1 MPLPLALTLLLS
13 PAAQALTPNQ
23 ARELL
28 QDYYIDEVPEDV
40 LDQNTIQAMLEAL
53 GDPYTTYF
61 SPEEYGAFTG
71 SMSDTDTVGVG
82 IYSLV
87 TADGPLIQRVYENT
101 PAADAGLQPGDL
113 VTAVDGRSTA
123 GQDAGTVAA
132 WLKGDPGTRV
142 ELSYRRDGAEY
153 TAVLT
158 RRAITVPATYT
169 ELWDGHIGYID
180 CDTFGGE
187 TVAHFVSGM
196 EDTAA
201 GADHWIVDLR
211 GNGGGEV
218 DAAMGAAGCFTGSG
232 VLAYLKD
239 STGAYGAYG
248 SNDDARTLS
257 PVIVLTDGETA
268 SASELFASD
277 IRDTNTGILVGGR
290 TFGKG
295 VAQTVLDQR
304 ALPDY
309 FPDGDA
315 IKITSYRFYAPSGST
330 TDTVGLIPHLL
341 VDPDLAPEVATLLSA
356 SSPKGSTE
364 GYLRIDFN
372 WRWYVEL
379 DTALSETHRD
389 AFTALLEAL
398 PDGVRVLEGTGGP
411 DGWADTTVEEL
422 VGRYVLTSYRDRS
435 FTDTAGSPYAAQID
449 RLATYGILAG
459 TGGGAFQPE
468 GSLTRAQLCA
478 LLAQALNCRVPT
490 GESQF
495 TDVSMDDWYGLCV
508 NAVARLGLVEGV
520 GEGRFAPDAPVSH
533 EQFITIMARLSQ
545 RLNMY
550 MDLTLQ
556 EMPADAAEAA
566 GLLSYSG
573 WARDSV
579 WLLALSQKGLL
590 GNTINLLWEPVEDID
605 PAAVTTR
612 EEAAAP
618 DLYPAELFR
627 DSSFKQRPPSTDGGH
642 SVCFYRSGQQQ
653 LVVGLSEL
661 LRPIPPAQAG
671 RGPGFARAGGSTTE
685 FVGLRQGFASGSG
698 FLPARRRRRPI
709 CDGEASGYDSSSLSS
724 ASSELISEPF
734 CLRPRRR
741 RRPRLRP
748 GAPIIDYPA
757 RAEVNFACGKVLPPA
772 TLARRRRRP
781 ICDGEASG
789 YDSSS
794 LSSASSE
801 LALLNSARSCSTVSF
816 FFSSPAISTTI
827 RPS

>member
-1 MPLPLALTLLLS
+1 MKRMPLSRLFALPLALTLLLS
-13 PAAQALTPNQ
+13 PAAQALTPDQ

-315 IKITSYRFYAPSGST
+315 IKITSYR
-330 TDTVGLIPHLL
+330 
-341 VDPDLAPEVATLLSA
+341 
-356 SSPKGSTE
+356 
-364 GYLRIDFN
+364 
-372 WRWYVEL
+372 
-379 DTALSETHRD
+379 
-389 AFTALLEAL
+389 
-398 PDGVRVLEGTGGP
+398 
-411 DGWADTTVEEL
+411 
-422 VGRYVLTSYRDRS
+422 DRS

-590 GNTINLLWEPVEDID
+590 GNTINLLWEPLEDID

-612 EEAAAP
+612 EEAAA
-618 DLYPAELFR
+618 L
-627 DSSFKQRPPSTDGGH
+627 T
-642 SVCFYRSGQQQ
+642 C
-653 LVVGLSEL
+653 
-661 LRPIPPAQAG
+661 
-671 RGPGFARAGGSTTE
+671 T
-685 FVGLRQGFASGSG
+685 
-698 FLPARRRRRPI
+698 
-709 CDGEASGYDSSSLSS
+709 
-724 ASSELISEPF
+724 
-734 CLRPRRR
+734 
-741 RRPRLRP
+741 
-748 GAPIIDYPA
+748 
-757 RAEVNFACGKVLPPA
+757 
-772 TLARRRRRP
+772 
-781 ICDGEASG
+781 
-789 YDSSS
+789 
-794 LSSASSE
+794 
-801 LALLNSARSCSTVSF
+801 LLNYF
-816 FFSSPAISTTI
+816 GIL
-827 RPS
+827 PS

>member
-1 MPLPLALTLLLS
+1 MRTPLP
-13 PAAQALTPNQ
+13 P
-23 ARELL
+23 
-28 QDYYIDEVPEDV
+28 
-40 LDQNTIQAMLEAL
+40 
-53 GDPYTTYF
+53 
-61 SPEEYGAFTG
+61 
-71 SMSDTDTVGVG
+71 
-82 IYSLV
+82 
-87 TADGPLIQRVYENT
+87 T
-101 PAADAGLQPGDL
+101 PASSPVIW

-398 PDGVRVLEGTGGP
+398 PTASGCWRAP
-411 DGWADTTVEEL
+411 AAP
-422 VGRYVLTSYRDRS
+422 
-435 FTDTAGSPYAAQID
+435 TAGPTPPWRSWWGGMSSPVTGIAALPTPPAPPTPAQID

-520 GEGRFAPDAPVSH
+520 GEGRFAP
-533 EQFITIMARLSQ
+533 
-545 RLNMY
+545 
-550 MDLTLQ
+550 
-556 EMPADAAEAA
+556 
-566 GLLSYSG
+566 
-573 WARDSV
+573 
-579 WLLALSQKGLL
+579 
-590 GNTINLLWEPVEDID
+590 
-605 PAAVTTR
+605 TR
-612 EEAAAP
+612 
-618 DLYPAELFR
+618 
-627 DSSFKQRPPSTDGGH
+627 Q
-642 SVCFYRSGQQQ
+642 
-653 LVVGLSEL
+653 
-661 LRPIPPAQAG
+661 
-671 RGPGFARAGGSTTE
+671 
-685 FVGLRQGFASGSG
+685 
-698 FLPARRRRRPI
+698 
-709 CDGEASGYDSSSLSS
+709 
-724 ASSELISEPF
+724 
-734 CLRPRRR
+734 
-741 RRPRLRP
+741 
-748 GAPIIDYPA
+748 
-757 RAEVNFACGKVLPPA
+757 
-772 TLARRRRRP
+772 
-781 ICDGEASG
+781 
-789 YDSSS
+789 
-794 LSSASSE
+794 
-801 LALLNSARSCSTVSF
+801 
-816 FFSSPAISTTI
+816 
-827 RPS
+827 

>member
-1 MPLPLALTLLLS
+1 MKRMPLSRLFALPLALTLLLS
-13 PAAQALTPNQ
+13 PAAQALTPDQ

-411 DGWADTTVEEL
+411 DGWADTTVKEL

-468 GSLTRAQLCA
+468 GSLTRPQLCA
-478 LLAQALNCRVPT
+478 LLAPGPQLP
-490 GESQF
+490 G
-495 TDVSMDDWYGLCV
+495 
-508 NAVARLGLVEGV
+508 
-520 GEGRFAPDAPVSH
+520 SH
-533 EQFITIMARLSQ
+533 R
-545 RLNMY
+545 R
-550 MDLTLQ
+550 
-556 EMPADAAEAA
+556 
-566 GLLSYSG
+566 
-573 WARDSV
+573 
-579 WLLALSQKGLL
+579 
-590 GNTINLLWEPVEDID
+590 EPVYRRIHGRLVRPVRQRRG
-605 PAAVTTR
+605 PAG
-612 EEAAAP
+612 P
-618 DLYPAELFR
+618 
-627 DSSFKQRPPSTDGGH
+627 GGG
-642 SVCFYRSGQQQ
+642 R
-653 LVVGLSEL
+653 
-661 LRPIPPAQAG
+661 G
-671 RGPGFARAGGSTTE
+671 RGP
-685 FVGLRQGFASGSG
+685 
-698 FLPARRRRRPI
+698 
-709 CDGEASGYDSSSLSS
+709 
-724 ASSELISEPF
+724 
-734 CLRPRRR
+734 LRPRRASE
-741 RRPRLRP
+741 PRAVHHHHGP
-748 GAPIIDYPA
+748 AVPAAQYVYGPHPA
-757 RAEVNFACGKVLPPA
+757 RD
-772 TLARRRRRP
+772 ARRR
-781 ICDGEASG
+781 GGG
-789 YDSSS
+789 YR
-794 LSSASSE
+794 A
-801 LALLNSARSCSTVSF
+801 ALLLRLGQGLRLAAGPEPEGAAGQHHQ
-816 FFSSPAISTTI
+816 PAVGA
-827 RPS
+827 PGGY

>member
-1 MPLPLALTLLLS
+1 MKRMPLSRLFALPLALTLLLS
-13 PAAQALTPNQ
+13 PAAQALTPDQ

-356 SSPKGSTE
+356 SDIRDTNTGILVGGRTFGKGVAQTVLDQRALPDYFPDGDAIKITSYRFYAPSGSTTDTVGLIPHLLVDPDLAPEVATLLSASSPKGSTE

-379 DTALSETHRD
+379 DTALSEAHRD

-590 GNTINLLWEPVEDID
+590 GNTINLLWEPLEDID

-612 EEAAAP
+612 EEAAA
-618 DLYPAELFR
+618 L
-627 DSSFKQRPPSTDGGH
+627 T
-642 SVCFYRSGQQQ
+642 C
-653 LVVGLSEL
+653 
-661 LRPIPPAQAG
+661 
-671 RGPGFARAGGSTTE
+671 T
-685 FVGLRQGFASGSG
+685 
-698 FLPARRRRRPI
+698 
-709 CDGEASGYDSSSLSS
+709 
-724 ASSELISEPF
+724 
-734 CLRPRRR
+734 
-741 RRPRLRP
+741 
-748 GAPIIDYPA
+748 
-757 RAEVNFACGKVLPPA
+757 
-772 TLARRRRRP
+772 
-781 ICDGEASG
+781 
-789 YDSSS
+789 
-794 LSSASSE
+794 
-801 LALLNSARSCSTVSF
+801 LLNYF
-816 FFSSPAISTTI
+816 GIL
-827 RPS
+827 PS

>member
-1 MPLPLALTLLLS
+1 MKRMPLSRLFALPLALTLLLS

-435 FTDTAGSPYAAQID
+435 FTDTAGSPYARPD
-449 RLATYGILAG
+449 RPAG
-459 TGGGAFQPE
+459 HLRYPGRNRRRSLPARGLPHPRPALRPAGPGPQLPGSHRREPVYRRIHGRLVRPVRQRRGPAGPGGG
-468 GSLTRAQLCA
+468 R
-478 LLAQALNCRVPT
+478 
-490 GESQF
+490 
-495 TDVSMDDWYGLCV
+495 
-508 NAVARLGLVEGV
+508 
-520 GEGRFAPDAPVSH
+520 
-533 EQFITIMARLSQ
+533 
-545 RLNMY
+545 
-550 MDLTLQ
+550 
-556 EMPADAAEAA
+556 
-566 GLLSYSG
+566 
-573 WARDSV
+573 
-579 WLLALSQKGLL
+579 
-590 GNTINLLWEPVEDID
+590 
-605 PAAVTTR
+605 
-612 EEAAAP
+612 
-618 DLYPAELFR
+618 
-627 DSSFKQRPPSTDGGH
+627 
-642 SVCFYRSGQQQ
+642 
-653 LVVGLSEL
+653 
-661 LRPIPPAQAG
+661 G
-671 RGPGFARAGGSTTE
+671 RGP
-685 FVGLRQGFASGSG
+685 
-698 FLPARRRRRPI
+698 
-709 CDGEASGYDSSSLSS
+709 
-724 ASSELISEPF
+724 
-734 CLRPRRR
+734 LRPRRASE
-741 RRPRLRP
+741 PRAVHHHHGP
-748 GAPIIDYPA
+748 AVPAAQYVYGPHPA
-757 RAEVNFACGKVLPPA
+757 RD
-772 TLARRRRRP
+772 ARRRGGGCR
-781 ICDGEASG
+781 A
-789 YDSSS
+789 
-794 LSSASSE
+794 
-801 LALLNSARSCSTVSF
+801 ALLLRLGQGLRLAAGPEPEGAAGQHHQ
-816 FFSSPAISTTI
+816 PAVGA
-827 RPS
+827 PGGY